1 LSTINKSIAICHVSA
16 ANVMK
21 EASHYSALETQILF
35 GEAITIT
42 EIKNN
47 WCHIT
52 ANCDG
57 YNGWVLLSQF
67 TIVPQLPTIDNINS
81 FTPSIAVHNQHS
93 IYLPAGASL
102 PNCKNNQVQ
111 IGDSVFTA
119 INNCLQ
125 VNQLQWIEKNIQ
137 EIVHSYRYVPY
148 VWGGRTHAG
157 IDCSGF
163 SAMLYKY
170 FNLPL
175 KHEATWQSKQ
185 GTVVD
190 FLQQAVCGDLA
201 FFDDEEGDI
210 THVGIMLNN
219 AEIIHATETAGGV
232 TIDDIDNAGI
242 ISRLTG
248 KRTHQLRVIKRL
260 L

>member
-1 LSTINKSIAICHVSA
+1 MSSTTAICHVYA

-21 EASHYSALETQILF
+21 ESSHHAELETQILF
-35 GEAITIT
+35 GEIVTIL

-47 WCHIT
+47 WSMIS
-52 ANCDG
+52 ANWDG
-57 YNGWVLLSQF
+57 YQGWVLGAQF
-67 TIVPQLPTIDNINS
+67 TIVPDV
-81 FTPSIAVHNQHS
+81 PSIDFIQNQE
-93 IYLPAGASL
+93 INMALFNDCKIQIPAGATL
-102 PNCKNNQVQ
+102 PNYTNLKVH
-111 IGDSVFTA
+111 IGDKKFD
-119 INNCLQ
+119 LLHEPKPW
-125 VNQLQWIEKNIQ
+125 NQLQWNAKNVLQ
-137 EIVHSYRYVPY
+137 IVNSYRYTPY

-170 FNLPL
+170 FNIPL
-175 KHEATWQSKQ
+175 LHQATWQSRQ
-185 GTVVD
+185 GIVLD
-190 FLQQAVCGDLA
+190 FLQNAVCGDLA
-201 FFDDEEGDI
+201 FFDDEKGEI

-248 KRTHQLRVIKRL
+248 KRTHQLRVVKRL
-260 L
+260 IDA